1 MGHYSFQKSKNIKK
15 KKMFDNIKMARI
27 KFLDY
32 VELSLRIVFDKY
44 ESKLFDESMN
54 KKKLC
59 ERKLIG
65 MWVNWVL
72 N

>member
-1 MGHYSFQKSKNIKK
+1 
-15 KKMFDNIKMARI
+15 MFDNIKMPRI